1 MKIIIEIDET
11 EDVGY
16 QGYSINPGEDHVII
30 YNEKQGLLIDG
41 IYTSYSKEVEE
52 GMLVRT
58 IFVLSDI
65 LEIKH
70 I

>member
-1 MKIIIEIDET
+1 MKIIIEIDEA

-16 QGYSINPGEDHVII
+16 QGYSINPGEDRVII
-30 YNEKQGLLIDG
+30 YNKKQKLLIDG